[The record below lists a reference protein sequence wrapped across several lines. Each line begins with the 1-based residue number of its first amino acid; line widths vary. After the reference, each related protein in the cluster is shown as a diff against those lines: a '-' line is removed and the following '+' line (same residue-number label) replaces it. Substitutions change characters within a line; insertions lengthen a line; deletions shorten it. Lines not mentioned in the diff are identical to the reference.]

1 MPGPIQPGTTQV
13 SMVATGAAA
22 RRRVLAAFAAAG
34 TLLLPLR
41 LRASVAAT
49 PAMTEGPFYP
59 ERFTAQPDARLLRG
73 PIDGAVPLRLT
84 GRVFDAQGAPVA
96 GARVEIWQ
104 CDAGGRYHHS
114 RDSREHERD
123 ANFAG
128 FGWTLTDASGAY
140 AFETIRP
147 VPYPGRTPHI
157 HVAVVTGGRRRLVTQ
172 IFVEGEPGNA
182 SDVLYRWL
190 PAQARALLTMRV
202 SPAAQG
208 LQGSFDLRLG

>member
-1 MPGPIQPGTTQV
+1 MRATNRPGAAPR
-13 SMVATGAAA
+13 SMLPTGPAA

-41 LRASVAAT
+41 SRAAAAAT

-59 ERFTAQPDARLLRG
+59 ERFTAQPNPRLVLG
-73 PIDGAVPLRLT
+73 PIEGAVPLRLS
-84 GRVFDAQGAPVA
+84 GRVFDAQGAPVP

-128 FGWTLTDASGAY
+128 FGWMLTDAAGAY
-140 AFETIRP
+140 AFATIRP

-157 HVAVVTGGRRRLVTQ
+157 HVAVVVGGRRRLVTQ
-172 IFVEGEPGNA
+172 IFIDGEPGNA
-182 SDVLYRWL
+182 SDVLYRWI
-190 PAQARALLTMRV
+190 PAQARALLTMPV
-202 SPAAQG
+202 SPSAQG
-208 LQGSFDLRLG
+208 LQGSFDIRLS